1 MTTSLHPTVLQAFL
15 QTFLLQHSLTR
26 LQATTILARLLAV
39 DAPTNSTADDHED
52 EAAASLDTYLNA
64 CNAKLVDLDFELK
77 STRDQTTGDQVYT
90 FVNLSASESV
100 KGGTSLAAVEVQ
112 FVKNMVELIFGENAG
127 TRGNNDDDEEDADD
141 TGEGQGVRPYYITPK
156 QATLEA
162 YPKDSTG
169 RVTLTRGQVL
179 DKLNGLVDLGWF
191 DRFDPSTSTIL
202 TSSDDSTAST
212 SNTVRYALSNRA
224 LSELGPYISDT
235 FPRAP
240 RCAACRELFTRGR
253 VCRGCRQGAG
263 KVRVHEACLGPFVAM
278 KGPRCEGCG
287 QEWETAYRLPF

>member
-1 MTTSLHPTVLQAFL
+1 MTTVNPTVTQAFL
-15 QTFLLQHSLTR
+15 QTFLLRHSLTR
-26 LQATTILARLLAV
+26 EQATALLARLLAI
-39 DAPTNSTADDHED
+39 DNGSAAED
-52 EAAASLDTYLNA
+52 QEEAAEGNLDAYLKA

-77 STRDQTTGDQVYT
+77 STRDQTTGAPVYT

-112 FVKNMVELIFGENAG
+112 FVKNVVELIFSDRSAA
-127 TRGNNDDDEEDADD
+127 TRDEED
-141 TGEGQGVRPYYITPK
+141 GEGEAGGNGVRPYYITAK

-169 RVTLTRGQVL
+169 RVTLTRAQIL

-191 DRFDPSTSTIL
+191 DRFDPSTSSIL
-202 TSSDDSTAST
+202 TDDSSPGPGLGTGT
-212 SNTVRYALSNRA
+212 GSNMVRYALSNRA

-240 RCAACRELFTRGR
+240 RCAACRELFTKGR
-253 VCRGCRQGAG
+253 VCRGCRPGA
-263 KVRVHEACLGPFVAM
+263 KMRVHEACLGPFVAM
-278 KGPRCEGCG
+278 KGPRCGGCG
-287 QEWETAYRLPF
+287 QEWETTAYQLPF